1 MKPMKISEVRR
12 RRESGHVIVEM
23 GLCMTVLFLM
33 IFGITE
39 YSRIAYANNFTAFAA
54 QQAARYA
61 SIRGAASATP
71 LSTNPSPCGTT
82 CVNATSGDATA
93 TFVQGLSVALNT
105 ANLTVTTTWSCA
117 TGASCANANTA
128 GNTVS
133 VKVNYGYNPF
143 FTLVAPLPST
153 FNMNSTATMTVV
165 Q

>member
-1 MKPMKISEVRR
+1 MTPKPISELRR
-12 RRESGHVIVEM
+12 RTQSGHVIVEM
-23 GLCMTVLFLM
+23 GLCMTVLFVM

-61 SIRGAASATP
+61 AIRGAASATP
-71 LSTNPSPCGTT
+71 LTTNPSPCGTSCT
-82 CVNATSGDATA
+82 NATSGDATL
-93 TFVQGLSVALNT
+93 TFVQGMSVGLNT

-117 TGASCANANTA
+117 TSCANANTA

-143 FTLVAPLPST
+143 FTSVAPLPST
-153 FNMNSTATMTVV
+153 FNMNSTSTMTVV